1 VSPVTGASEVVGLP
15 VTGASVVGSS
25 VTGASVVGPGLG
37 NKVGTEVGDE
47 VGLAEIGEPV
57 GKIGLDEGVLLGPDV
72 VIKIVGVEVGVLLGP
87 GVGVGLGCAVGR
99 LV

>member
-1 VSPVTGASEVVGLP
+1 MGGL
-15 VTGASVVGSS
+15 
-25 VTGASVVGPGLG
+25 
-37 NKVGTEVGDE
+37 
-47 VGLAEIGEPV
+47 
-57 GKIGLDEGVLLGPDV
+57 IGLDEGVLLGPEV